1 MRVYLDHLV
10 VERGRAANTVAAY
23 RRDLERYLDHLGR
36 RGRAVPGEVTAVDVG
51 AFVMAMRSPPTALS
65 VTSAARALAA
75 VRGWHRYWAAEG
87 WAPDV
92 AADVSGPRPAD
103 RLPRALTV
111 TDVELLLSAPPTD
124 TPSGL
129 RDRALMETLY
139 ATGAR
144 ISEAVALDLADVRPA
159 LRPVPD
165 AEEPPFVLVRGKGG
179 KERYVPLG
187 RQARAAL
194 DAYLVRSRPALLGR
208 RTGPGPAREPLF
220 LNARG
225 ARLSRQSA
233 FASLAVAAERCGL
246 QVAASPHV
254 LRHSFATHLV
264 EGGADVRV
272 VQELLG
278 HASLT
283 TTQVYTRITVETL
296 REVYATSHPRARH
309 T

>member
-1 MRVYLDHLV
+1 V
-10 VERGRAANTVAAY
+10 VERGRAPNTVAAY
-23 RRDLERYLDHLGR
+23 RRDLERYLHHLTR
-36 RGRAVPGEVTAVDVG
+36 HGRAVPGDVTAADVA
-51 AFVMAMRSPPTALS
+51 AFVVALRDPPAVLS
-65 VTSAARALAA
+65 TTSIARALAA

-87 WAPDV
+87 WAADV
-92 AADVSGPRPAD
+92 AADVPGPRPAD

-111 TDVELLLSAPPTD
+111 ADVERLLAAPPAD
-124 TPSGL
+124 TLAGL

-144 ISEAVALDLADVRPA
+144 ISEVVALDLHDVRAA
-159 LRPVPD
+159 LRPVPGAD
-165 AEEPPFVLVRGKGG
+165 EPPFVLVRGKGA

-194 DAYLVRSRPALLGR
+194 DAYLVRARPALVAR
-208 RTGPGPAREPLF
+208 RSGPVPPREPLL

-233 FASLAVAAERCGL
+233 FAVLATAAGRAGL
-246 QVAASPHV
+246 QVPASPHV

-278 HASLT
+278 HASLS

-296 REVYATSHPRARH
+296 REVYATSHPRARPS
-309 T
+309 